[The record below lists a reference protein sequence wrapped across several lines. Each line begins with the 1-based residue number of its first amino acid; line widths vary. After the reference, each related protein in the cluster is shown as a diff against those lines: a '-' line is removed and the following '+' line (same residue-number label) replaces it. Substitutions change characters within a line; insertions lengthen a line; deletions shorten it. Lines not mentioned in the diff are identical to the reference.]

1 VDPVQEAVA
10 ALQAVV
16 TEGVSEGNISE
27 NAAEEIQ
34 NGLDDALDTFAEGD
48 IEEAVEKLGNL
59 EETIDELVGSGEI
72 AQSEEH
78 KLDKAIEDLA
88 EQMFLA
94 ASSEGGD

>member
-1 VDPVQEAVA
+1 M
-10 ALQAVV
+10 
-16 TEGVSEGNISE
+16 SEGNISE

-34 NGLDDALDTFAEGD
+34 NGLADALDTFAGGD

-59 EETIDELVGSGEI
+59 EGLIDELVDSDEI

-78 KLDKAIEDLA
+78 KLAKAIEDMA

-94 ASSEGGD
+94 SEGGD

>member
-59 EETIDELVGSGEI
+59 EGTIDELVGSDEI